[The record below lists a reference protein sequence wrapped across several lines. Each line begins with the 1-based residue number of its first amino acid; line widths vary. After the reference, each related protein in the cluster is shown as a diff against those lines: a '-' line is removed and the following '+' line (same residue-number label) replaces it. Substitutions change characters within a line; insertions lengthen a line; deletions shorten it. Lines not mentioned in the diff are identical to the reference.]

1 MRSDAHHAQANK
13 VGSIALIVGLIGIAL
28 AAVGLIQGWND
39 SDARPFM
46 GWLLGIGFWM
56 SIAIGMTFLTL
67 IWYVFYAR
75 WPVIIRRQCEHCMAA
90 FPWLLLLF
98 LPLLAIPLFHE
109 NPGLLW
115 KWMSGLNELPGHG
128 TVGEDAIYNWK
139 QPYLNINF
147 FVVRV
152 FAIFGVF
159 ILITSLLRKWS
170 FDTDKTGDIKNTTKA
185 HALSSVGLFICA
197 VAMSLGAIDWF
208 KSLEYHW
215 FSTMYGVWF
224 FAASMRAALS
234 ILVILVVVLASKGYL
249 KGILN
254 QAHRYDLG
262 CLMLTFTIFWAY
274 ISFSQYFLIYSA
286 NIPEETFWYNLREMN
301 FDGTTNSWWWVS
313 MGLIFG
319 HFLTPFLCL
328 LWYKTKTVVWRT
340 VAISGWI
347 LTFHLV
353 DLYWNIIPGKL
364 VNPDAQAAGYLVR
377 QFSVSWVDIAS
388 LVGIGGICVYA
399 FCRSTKKAEPIPI
412 RDPNIVISINYSE

>member
-1 MRSDAHHAQANK
+1 MSSDAHHAQANK
-13 VGSIALIVGLIGIAL
+13 VGGIALIVGLIGIAL
-28 AAVGLIQGWND
+28 AAVGLLQGWNA

-46 GWLLGIGFWM
+46 GWLIGIGFWM

-67 IWYVFYAR
+67 IWSVFYAR
-75 WPVIIRRQCEHCMAA
+75 WPVLIRRQCEHGIAA
-90 FPWLLLLF
+90 FPWWLLLF
-98 LPLLAIPLFHE
+98 FPLLAIPLFHE

-128 TVGEDAIYNWK
+128 TVADDAIYLWK

-147 FVVRV
+147 FIIRV

-159 ILITSLLRKWS
+159 IVITSLLRKWS
-170 FDTDKTGDIKNTTKA
+170 FDTDKTGNIKNTTKA
-185 HALSSVGLFICA
+185 HALSAVGLFMCA

-224 FAASMRAALS
+224 FAACMRAALAT
-234 ILVILVVVLASKGYL
+234 LVILTVVLASKGYL
-249 KGILN
+249 KGILK
-254 QAHRYDLG
+254 QAHRYDLA

-274 ISFSQYFLIYSA
+274 ISFCQYFLIYSA
-286 NIPEETFWYNLREMN
+286 NIPEETFWYNLRELN
-301 FDGTTNSWWWVS
+301 FDGTTNSWWFVS

-340 VAISGWI
+340 VAISIWI
-347 LTFHLV
+347 LTFHLL

-364 VNPDAQAAGYLVR
+364 LEADPHAAGYLVR
-377 QFSVSWVDIAS
+377 QFSLHWVDAAS
-388 LVGIGGICVYA
+388 LIGIGGICIYA

-412 RDPNIVISINYSE
+412 RDPNIEISINYAE

>member
-1 MRSDAHHAQANK
+1 MSSDAHHAQANK
-13 VGSIALIVGLIGIAL
+13 VGSIALIVGLIGIAF
-28 AAVGLIQGWND
+28 AAVGLLQGWNE

-75 WPVIIRRQCEHCMAA
+75 WPVIIRRQCEHGMAA

-128 TVGEDAIYNWK
+128 TVGEDAIYTWK

-185 HALSSVGLFICA
+185 HALSSVGL
-197 VAMSLGAIDWF
+197 L
-208 KSLEYHW
+208 
-215 FSTMYGVWF
+215 
-224 FAASMRAALS
+224 FARL
-234 ILVILVVVLASKGYL
+234 
-249 KGILN
+249 
-254 QAHRYDLG
+254 Q
-262 CLMLTFTIFWAY
+262 
-274 ISFSQYFLIYSA
+274 
-286 NIPEETFWYNLREMN
+286 
-301 FDGTTNSWWWVS
+301 
-313 MGLIFG
+313 
-319 HFLTPFLCL
+319 
-328 LWYKTKTVVWRT
+328 
-340 VAISGWI
+340 
-347 LTFHLV
+347 
-353 DLYWNIIPGKL
+353 
-364 VNPDAQAAGYLVR
+364 
-377 QFSVSWVDIAS
+377 
-388 LVGIGGICVYA
+388 
-399 FCRSTKKAEPIPI
+399 
-412 RDPNIVISINYSE
+412 